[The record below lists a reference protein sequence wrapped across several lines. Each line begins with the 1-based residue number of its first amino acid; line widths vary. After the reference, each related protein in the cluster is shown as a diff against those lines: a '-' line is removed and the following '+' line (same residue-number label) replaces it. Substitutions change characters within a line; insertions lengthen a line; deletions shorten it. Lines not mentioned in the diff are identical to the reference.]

1 MVQTVCVVVKSPT
14 ASIRTNERL
23 LSSMDSLMDLEIRFV
38 FENLPAT
45 RVRALMRHL
54 SFVCPH
60 VIFELSLVR
69 EKPLTTTVW
78 ARDGSA
84 SLEVF
89 LFC

>member
-1 MVQTVCVVVKSPT
+1 M
-14 ASIRTNERL
+14 N
-23 LSSMDSLMDLEIRFV
+23 SLMDLQIRLV
-38 FENLPAT
+38 FENFPAA
-45 RVRALMRHL
+45 RVCALMTL
-54 SFVCPH
+54 LPIVCPH

>member
-14 ASIRTNERL
+14 TSIRTDEWL

-69 EKPLTTTVW
+69 KDPLATAMW
-78 ARDGSA
+78 ARERSA
-84 SLEVF
+84 FLEVF
-89 LFC
+89 PFC